1 MLFTHLPKSTS
12 KWRVPDLG
20 GLGGPTPSTGSQARR
35 GAREG
40 SPASSAA
47 CCPSP
52 HGSTHRLPPRAPSN
66 QTDMGLAGMGFRVPP
81 KKKNDSVRTALGL
94 EVREPYMISP
104 ELRLKEP
111 ERWRPDEDGVRLP
124 EILPK
129 LILVE
134 ALAGGP
140 SAGGTL
146 GPHLFVS
153 L

>member
-1 MLFTHLPKSTS
+1 MVLPTDCHQEHQATKLTWVSLA
-12 KWRVPDLG
+12 W
-20 GLGGPTPSTGSQARR
+20 GS
-35 GAREG
+35 
-40 SPASSAA
+40 
-47 CCPSP
+47 
-52 HGSTHRLPPRAPSN
+52 
-66 QTDMGLAGMGFRVPP
+66 GFRP
-81 KKKNDSVRTALGL
+81 KRKNDSVRTALGL